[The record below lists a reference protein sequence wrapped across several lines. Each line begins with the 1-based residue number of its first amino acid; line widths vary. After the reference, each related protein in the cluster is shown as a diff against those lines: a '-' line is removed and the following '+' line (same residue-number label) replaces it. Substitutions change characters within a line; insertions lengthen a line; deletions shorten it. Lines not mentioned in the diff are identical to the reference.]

1 MADYVDDL
9 GFKLAGVITNDVG
22 RAMRFRAVQFT
33 LFVDPREPQV
43 SSNVYGDNARQY
55 A

>member
-1 MADYVDDL
+1 MLASSIFFGL
-9 GFKLAGVITNDVG
+9 PAGVYG

-43 SSNVYGDNARQY
+43 SSNVYGDNVRQS